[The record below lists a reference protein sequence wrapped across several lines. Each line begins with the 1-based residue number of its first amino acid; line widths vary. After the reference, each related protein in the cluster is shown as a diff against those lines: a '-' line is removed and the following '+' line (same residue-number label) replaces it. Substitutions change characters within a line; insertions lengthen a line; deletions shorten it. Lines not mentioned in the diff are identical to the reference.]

1 MQICMTKSDQNAA
14 MKTPEFDWNL
24 MRSFLTVMERG
35 SLMSAA
41 RHLGSSQPTIGRH
54 IAQLEAQLGVTLFE
68 RTGQALTPTAT
79 AHLIAERAQAM
90 AGGAE
95 AVARVLAGR
104 DAEAGGTVRIT
115 ASQVVAC
122 HLLPPL
128 LERLH
133 SEHPGIQVEL
143 VATNEVSNLLRRE
156 ADIAVRMV
164 RPEQGSLV
172 ARRVGQ
178 VHVGLYGALSYLK
191 RKGTPR
197 TLDDLADHDLIGFD
211 RDPTILRG
219 FAAMGQPATRERF
232 CLRSDDHLA
241 AWAAVRAGI
250 GLGWAATY
258 VAEPDPTVKRVLPD
272 MPIPPLPV
280 WLAVHREVRSS
291 PRIRLVYEF
300 LRDALVHTLA
310 G

>member
-1 MQICMTKSDQNAA
+1 MIKPDQNAA

-24 MRSFLTVMERG
+24 MRSFLAVMERG

-41 RHLGSSQPTIGRH
+41 RHLGGSQPTIGRH

-104 DAEAGGTVRIT
+104 DAEAGGTVRLT

-128 LERLH
+128 LAQLH
-133 SEHPGIQVEL
+133 SEHPAIQIEL

-164 RPEQGSLV
+164 RPAQGSLV

-178 VHVGLYGALSYLK
+178 VHVGLYGALGYLK
-191 RKGTPR
+191 RRGTPR
-197 TLDDLADHDLIGFD
+197 TLADLADHDLIGFD

-258 VAEPDPTVKRVLPD
+258 MAAPDPGVRRVLPD

-310 G
+310 A

>member
-1 MQICMTKSDQNAA
+1 MT
-14 MKTPEFDWNL
+14 TPAFDWNL
-24 MRSFLTVMERG
+24 MHSFLGVMEHG
-35 SLMSAA
+35 SLMSAS
-41 RHLGSSQPTIGRH
+41 RHLGGSQPTISRH

-68 RTGQALTPTAT
+68 RTGQALTPTPT

-90 AGGAE
+90 QGGAD
-95 AVARVLAGR
+95 AIARLVAGR
-104 DAEAGGTVRIT
+104 DAQAGGTVRIT

-128 LERLH
+128 LAQLRQAE
-133 SEHPGIQVEL
+133 PGIQIEL
-143 VATNEVSNLLRRE
+143 VSTNEVSNLLRRE

-178 VHVGLYGALSYLK
+178 VELGLYGAPAYLK
-191 RKGTPR
+191 RRGTPR
-197 TLDDLADHDLIGFD
+197 SVADLAAHDLIGFD

-219 FAAMGQPATRERF
+219 FAAMGEPVTRERF

-258 VAEPDPTVKRVLPD
+258 VAAGDPGVRRVLPD
-272 MPIPPLPV
+272 LAVPPLPA

-300 LRDALVHTLA
+300 LRDALVQTLA
-310 G
+310 SPSAD

>member
-1 MQICMTKSDQNAA
+1 MTAPA
-14 MKTPEFDWNL
+14 FDWNL
-24 MRSFLTVMERG
+24 MHSFLGMMEHG
-35 SLMSAA
+35 SLMNAA
-41 RHLGSSQPTIGRH
+41 RRLGGSQPTISRH

-68 RTGQALTPTAT
+68 RTGQALTPTPT

-90 AGGAE
+90 QSGAE
-95 AVARVLAGR
+95 AVARVVAGR
-104 DAEAGGTVRIT
+104 DAHVGGTVRIT

-128 LERLH
+128 LARLRLA
-133 SEHPGIQVEL
+133 EPDIQIEL
-143 VATNEVSNLLRRE
+143 VSTNEVSNLLRRE

-178 VHVGLYGALSYLK
+178 VEVGLYGTPAYLK
-191 RKGTPR
+191 RRGTPR
-197 TLDDLADHDLIGFD
+197 SVADLAGHDLIGFD

-219 FAAMGQPATRERF
+219 FAAMGEPVTRERF

-258 VAEPDPTVKRVLPD
+258 VAAADPGVRRVLPGLAV
-272 MPIPPLPV
+272 PPLPV

-291 PRIRLVYEF
+291 PRIRLVYET
-300 LRDALVHTLA
+300 LRDALVQTLA
-310 G
+310 SPTTG